1 MMVICLFCGT
11 AREYRPSRARTLKT
25 GYCIHCVQKLKGTH
39 RKVRCAWCGRELL
52 RKPSQVIRWR
62 RFFCNRA
69 EKGLWVSAT
78 QRRGPSDRDKAI
90 RKVRC
95 AWCGRELLRKRSQV
109 IRWRRFFCNRA
120 EKGLWVSATQRR
132 GPSDRDKAILE
143 LRKTGLTLREIG
155 ARVGLSHERVRELL
169 RSSEDA

>member
-1 MMVICLFCGT
+1 MLVVCPSCGRT
-11 AREYRPSRARTLKT
+11 RDYRPSAARHLKT
-25 GYCIHCVQKLKGTH
+25 GYCISCVQKLKGTH

-52 RKPSQVIRWR
+52 RKP
-62 RFFCNRA
+62 
-69 EKGLWVSAT
+69 
-78 QRRGPSDRDKAI
+78 
-90 RKVRC
+90 
-95 AWCGRELLRKRSQV
+95 SQV